1 MRYPS
6 STRRSYREVLIAAG
20 LTAAL
25 GVGTACAEPG
35 AAAAAQAGG
44 PTPNGQNPRESVD
57 RAAVPRPSRAE
68 GVTPGSRR

>member
-35 AAAAAQAGG
+35 AADAPQAGG
-44 PTPNGQNPRESVD
+44 QASNGQNPTGSVD
-57 RAAVPRPSRAE
+57 CAAVPRPSRADE
-68 GVTPGSRR
+68 LPREFRR